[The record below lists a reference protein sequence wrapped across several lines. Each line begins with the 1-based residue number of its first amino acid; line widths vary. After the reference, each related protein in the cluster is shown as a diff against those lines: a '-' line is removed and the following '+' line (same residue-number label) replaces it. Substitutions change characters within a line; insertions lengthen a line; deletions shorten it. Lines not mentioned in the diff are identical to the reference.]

1 LEVAALAAFLKFTI
15 SSSGVRDTNTCL
27 LVTDVLSSDAAHAKR
42 FVIKQNKKQG
52 VKEVVI
58 KIPDAEIII
67 LRDAIA

>member
-1 LEVAALAAFLKFTI
+1 M
-15 SSSGVRDTNTCL
+15 

-42 FVIKQNKKQG
+42 FVIKQNKKLG
-52 VKEVVI
+52 VKEVVV